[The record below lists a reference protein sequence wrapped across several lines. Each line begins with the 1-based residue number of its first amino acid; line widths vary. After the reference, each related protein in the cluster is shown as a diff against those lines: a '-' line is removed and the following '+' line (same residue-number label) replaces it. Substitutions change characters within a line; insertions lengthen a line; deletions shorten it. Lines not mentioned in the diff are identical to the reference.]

1 MAEKEKK
8 QFSFWIKKDDFARL
22 EALAEEQDLSIAWI
36 VNKAIKNYL
45 ENEKGNG

>member
-1 MAEKEKK
+1 MSEKEKK
-8 QFSFWIKKDDFARL
+8 QFSFWIRKDVFAEL
-22 EALAEEQDLSIAWI
+22 EALAEEQDFSVAWI